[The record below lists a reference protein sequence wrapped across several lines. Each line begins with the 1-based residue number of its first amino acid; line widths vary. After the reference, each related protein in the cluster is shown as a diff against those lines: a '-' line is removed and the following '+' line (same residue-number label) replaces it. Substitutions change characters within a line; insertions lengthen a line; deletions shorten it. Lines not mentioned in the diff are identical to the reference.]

1 MQRVLAM
8 ISLKTA
14 SLLLNKNQTLA
25 RSFKNGVRVIVNYAQ
40 VVY

>member
-1 MQRVLAM
+1 MQLVLAM

-14 SLLLNKNQTLA
+14 RLLNKNQTLA

-40 VVY
+40 VAY